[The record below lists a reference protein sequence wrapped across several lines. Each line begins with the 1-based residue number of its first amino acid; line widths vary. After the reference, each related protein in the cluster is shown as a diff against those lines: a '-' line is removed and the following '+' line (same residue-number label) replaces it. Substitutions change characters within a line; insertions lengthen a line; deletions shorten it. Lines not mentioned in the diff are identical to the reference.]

1 MSGPGDRHPLLH
13 VCRQAA
19 YGVAITITITITVAV
34 ATGSRA

>member
-19 YGVAITITITITVAV
+19 YGVAITITITVAV